1 MTKYTVFWHTGD
13 QPTQEDTLEIDVDVL
28 PEYCA
33 IMDGELEETAE
44 HLVRSEL
51 FRRYGYNTSRCAVIE
66 QIEKKKVIEYVSFTI
81 WAELEYGNGPLF
93 WNGEKWS
100 DDQSIE
106 SWMDEDAARW
116 CFMDCQNDLE
126 NIKNIK
132 LVKSIV
138 YRDEPD
144 VEDIVLEEKEITH
157 E

>member
-1 MTKYTVFWHTGD
+1 MTKYTIFWHIGD
-13 QPTQEDTLEIDVDVL
+13 QPTQEDTMEIDINIL

-33 IMDGELEETAE
+33 ITDGELEETAD

-51 FRRYGYNTSRCAVIE
+51 FRRYGYNTSRQAVIE
-66 QIEKKKVIEYVSFTI
+66 QIGKEKIIEYVSFTI
-81 WAELEYGNGPLF
+81 WAELEYGDGPLF
-93 WNGEKWS
+93 WDGEKWS
-100 DDQSIE
+100 DDQSIY
-106 SWMDEDAARW
+106 SFMDEDAARW
-116 CFMDCQNDLE
+116 CFMDYQNDLE

-144 VEDIVLEEKEITH
+144 VEDIVLEEKEIIH